1 MEAFALSLLCTK
13 WLPSPHPLSISKQ
26 FDSQMKLP
34 KRQITILDKI
44 YYELTLRQSSAKHFK
59 HLSHLIP
66 QSHEVYAITHI
77 LLVQIQRG

>member
-1 MEAFALSLLCTK
+1 M
-13 WLPSPHPLSISKQ
+13 
-26 FDSQMKLP
+26 
-34 KRQITILDKI
+34 DKI

-59 HLSHLIP
+59 YLSHLIP